1 MKKPKFSFFASSIGI
16 KNITPGKEIDLSEL
30 FRILQSER
38 LKEHTQ
44 LIRETT
50 DIEVK
55 KKLKNKLPYITPYG
69 TFEER
74 RNNKITTYN
83 SNLIALDFDNLNT
96 FQLSYIRGKLI
107 NSKRAYYVGTSPR
120 GEGIKALIF
129 AGCEFDPE
137 THYESLKCNEEAILK
152 YLGIEGEKLDCNMF
166 KLSQGFFLCYDEKA
180 YFNLDPFTLIEGE
193 EKLRPYKKQSPVYN
207 RLITPS
213 QIPLESK
220 DRIER
225 FLNGLFQKLSNH
237 YLNTTE
243 GNRHNSIAK
252 VKNFAGYIRTYLPEK
267 EEEYKQRLFTYI
279 NSMYSQKEQS
289 TSRVKES
296 FESAWIED
304 KNGYCEELEKINIE
318 TLKLKEVVNCFF
330 NGVETEYIG
339 KDYKNNETIDKVQLT
354 EGGRGVQWIYKN
366 GNYSF
371 TLAFRYTK
379 LHNGEIFIKLLG
391 IPLPDKLERLNLLP
405 NVSVKYALNILFL
418 NGKEW
423 NGVTEIVKYTSQ
435 SVSI

>member
-50 DIEVK
+50 DLETK
-55 KKLKNKLPYITPYG
+55 NKLKNLLPYITPYG

-74 RNNKITTYN
+74 RNNKITSYN
-83 SNLIALDFDNLNT
+83 SNLIALDFDNLDG
-96 FQLSYIRGKLI
+96 FQLLYIKEKLI
-107 NSKRAYYVGTSPR
+107 KSKRAYFVGVSPR
-120 GEGIKALIF
+120 GKGIKALIF
-129 AGCEFDPE
+129 AGCNFDPE
-137 THYESLKCNEEAILK
+137 IHYESLKINEERILK
-152 YLGIEGEKLDCNMF
+152 YLNIEGEKLDCNMF
-166 KLSQGFFLCYDEKA
+166 KLSQGFFLSYDEKA

-193 EKLRPYKKQSPVYN
+193 EELKPYKKQSPIYN

-213 QIPLESK
+213 EIPTEAK

-225 FLNGLFQKLSNH
+225 YFNGAFDKLANH

-252 VKNFAGYIRTYLPEK
+252 VKSFAGALRTYFPEK
-267 EEEYKQRLFTYI
+267 EGDYKHRLFTYI
-279 NSMYSQKEQS
+279 QSMYSQKEQT

-296 FESAWIED
+296 FESAWIEE
-304 KNGYCEELEKINIE
+304 KNGYSETLEKINIE
-318 TLKLKEVVNCFF
+318 VLRLKEVVNCFF
-330 NGVETEYIG
+330 SAIQEEYIG
-339 KDYKNNETIDKVQLT
+339 TDYKGRETIDKTTLT
-354 EGGRGVQWIYKN
+354 KN
-366 GNYSF
+366 GIKWTYNGY
-371 TLAFRYTK
+371 TLAFKYFGTQ
-379 LHNGEIFIKLLG
+379 EFTIKLSG
-391 IPLPDKLERLNLLP
+391 IPLPDKIERLNLLP
-405 NVSVKYALNILFL
+405 NVNIKFALNMLIL

-423 NGVTEIVKYTSQ
+423 GGEEIIINSQ